1 LTNREI
7 VTPESR
13 HCFFLRLGGG
23 HEILEIRS
31 GQWQDTV
38 LGIDMR
44 MVL

>member
-1 LTNREI
+1 MFSA
-7 VTPESR
+7 SR
-13 HCFFLRLGGG
+13 WEAA
-23 HEILEIRS
+23 HEIRA